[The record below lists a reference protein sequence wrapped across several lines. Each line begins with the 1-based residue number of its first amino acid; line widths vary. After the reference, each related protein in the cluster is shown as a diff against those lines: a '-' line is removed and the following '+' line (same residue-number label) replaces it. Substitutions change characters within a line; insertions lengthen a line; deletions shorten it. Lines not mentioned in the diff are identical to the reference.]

1 MTELPSHAA
10 ASKGWCCASGA
21 GAGRSGGSS
30 GAGAGEG
37 TVTFPVMRRWV
48 TVHSSMTMGRGSSP
62 ARAGA
67 VLLNSPAAS
76 VPTAMAVTVRR
87 IEGVPSVW
95 ISVCETVTADGSK
108 MRVWSVSRRDRE
120 AGSR

>member
-1 MTELPSHAA
+1 
-10 ASKGWCCASGA
+10 
-21 GAGRSGGSS
+21 
-30 GAGAGEG
+30 
-37 TVTFPVMRRWV
+37 VTFPVMRRWV